1 MLQVD
6 NTKRMYIEQILRKTQ
21 MFDEVDIFD
30 EMLEASMKPASEELK
45 T

>member
-1 MLQVD
+1 
-6 NTKRMYIEQILRKTQ
+6 